1 MEMSDN
7 PQVNGAAPVETPA
20 PAREMSEQEVMD
32 GIEGLLDDKP
42 RRRQPTPRPA
52 SVSPETQPEDAGQ
65 DPVAGPEDPVTG
77 DEEVDSPPDD
87 GEDGEEADEP
97 QGIEPPKGW
106 SREDQAVFQ
115 QLPPEAQAVIAR
127 REGERDKAF
136 HAKTEE
142 VAHTRRAVEATITEL
157 QSERQGYAQNLQQL
171 LFVAAPE
178 AQRFANLDWQRL
190 AQEQPAEY
198 VRLSAERDA
207 LRGRIGGIQQEIQRV
222 QAQMGHDQMQQFQAV
237 KQENWQRLV
246 EASPDFAD
254 PVKGPQKSAEM
265 RAWLGQKGFSEA
277 EIGQVVDARVILVV
291 EEAMRAARVGDAR
304 RQAEQKRTP
313 QQAPSVQPP
322 GAGRQRSDGQ
332 AGQRRQQKM
341 AQLKKSG
348 TQQDA
353 ISYLLE
359 IL

>member
-1 MEMSDN
+1 LW
-7 PQVNGAAPVETPA
+7 
-20 PAREMSEQEVMD
+20 SE
-32 GIEGLLDDKP
+32 
-42 RRRQPTPRPA
+42 
-52 SVSPETQPEDAGQ
+52 
-65 DPVAGPEDPVTG
+65 
-77 DEEVDSPPDD
+77 
-87 GEDGEEADEP
+87 
-97 QGIEPPKGW
+97 
-106 SREDQAVFQ
+106 
-115 QLPPEAQAVIAR
+115 LPPAAQAVIAR
-127 REGERDKAF
+127 REGDRDKALLQ
-136 HAKTEE
+136 KTDEI
-142 VAHTRRAVEATITEL
+142 AHTRKAVEATITEL

-222 QAQMGHDQMQQFQAV
+222 NAQMSHDQMQQFQAV

-254 PVKGPQKSAEM
+254 PVKGPAKSAEM
-265 RAWLGQKGFSEA
+265 RAWLGKKGFSEA
-277 EIGQVVDARVILVV
+277 EIGQVFDARVILVV
-291 EEAMRAARVGDAR
+291 EEAMRAARAGDAR
-304 RQAEQKRTP
+304 RQAEQKRQP

-322 GAGRQRSDGQ
+322 GAARQRADTQ

-348 TQQDA
+348 SQQDA